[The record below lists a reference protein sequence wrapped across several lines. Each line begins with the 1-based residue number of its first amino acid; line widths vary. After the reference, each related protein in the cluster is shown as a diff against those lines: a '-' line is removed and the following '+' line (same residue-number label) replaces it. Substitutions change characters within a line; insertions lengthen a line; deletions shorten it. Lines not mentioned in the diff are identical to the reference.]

1 MKNNKLSKIRISRKV
16 SMAIRKKVASV
27 DYDGVPGR
35 IRTDDPLLRR
45 QPLYPLS
52 YRDANLI
59 SMQCLT

>member
-1 MKNNKLSKIRISRKV
+1 MVTKFRISKKN
-16 SMAIRKKVASV
+16 IRKLRGKASSV

-52 YRDANLI
+52 YRD
-59 SMQCLT
+59 MQGV